1 MCFTDKTGK
10 ILHKFLKKS
19 SKKLVFSGECG
30 ILHKSSLTAVRSGLK
45 AHYLYTGELYD
56 KNKKKTIQM
65 YSGWGGVHPPL
76 KNGAN

>member
-10 ILHKFLKKS
+10 ILHKS
-19 SKKLVFSGECG
+19 SKKLVFPGECG

-56 KNKKKTIQM
+56 KNKKNYTNVWF
-65 YSGWGGVHPPL
+65 SGGGVHPPL
-76 KNGAN
+76 KNGVN